1 MNNNIINNLKET
13 LSSQN
18 IDFLSNVPKEIFINK
33 KGQALYYK
41 IFELEINKISNFI
54 YNIPTDEVF
63 LIVPFIT
70 ISNTIKDPYICLSS
84 QFLVCK
90 NSDPI
95 LIYKFIVDQL
105 DTAYEDFK
113 IDHENIEYSL
123 YFKCFY
129 FYFYQNSFVV
139 TFLFNPK
146 RDPYWK

>member
-13 LSSQN
+13 LSSQH

-33 KGQALYYK
+33 K
-41 IFELEINKISNFI
+41 SNFI

-95 LIYKFIVDQL
+95 LIYNFIVDQL

-123 YFKCFY
+123 YFKY
-129 FYFYQNSFVV
+129 KKVKISFCK
-139 TFLFNPK
+139 NK
-146 RDPYWK
+146 K

>member
-1 MNNNIINNLKET
+1 MNNNIINNLKEK
-13 LSSQN
+13 LSSQHIN
-18 IDFLSNVPKEIFINK
+18 FLSNNPKEIFINK
-33 KGQALYYK
+33 KGNALYYK

-95 LIYKFIVDQL
+95 LIYKFIINQL
-105 DTAYEDFK
+105 NTAYEDFK
-113 IDHENIEYSL
+113 INHENIEYSYIL
-123 YFKCFY
+123 NIKKLK
-129 FYFYQNSFVV
+129 
-139 TFLFNPK
+139 FLFVKIKNNMIS
-146 RDPYWK
+146 